1 MADDDADRVLNAV
14 AGDKVEVASMLL
26 EHSTKPKLK
35 PAAAKCLMAV
45 SKDAELGVFH
55 DQFGLASDVWDVNA
69 NALIEKFNISAADLE
84 PGQLDRYS
92 LAALTCQLRDDGYSA
107 AKVHEILNDNGYSVS
122 PRDVQRVNYELY
134 CMHRQFEF
142 DVDDSLSALALEL
155 DICKATQQEVMVKTK
170 LGPKLIRVP
179 ATKRQLDQ
187 SEEKPYWIE
196 ADRDALQSIL
206 GMGATLVRRDSL
218 PKGTPVAPCVTHRRL
233 KIEQATG
240 ELDKYKSRHCVDGA
254 RLAAFRA
261 RLGLPP
267 AAGGTVNIID
277 DLALKLFLS
286 DLAGRRRRLLKAD
299 VKDAYTKGKRRN
311 RPKTYMD
318 MPSTCQAYDEDGTPF
333 VICLEDLCM
342 WGESEAGYEW
352 EQELH
357 EFLLSL
363 GWRQC
368 IGVPAMYYF
377 NGPDSDCRLVK
388 IVDDLAFS
396 DSADDAGIAMKT
408 IKALKERYG
417 EV

>member
-1 MADDDADRVLNAV
+1 MSDRVARLCTNIFVPEKQRPHKPPFRTISAPTNSAMPIDDVLDTVLAHIDMADDDADRILNAL
-14 AGDKVEVASMLL
+14 AGDKAEVASMLL

-45 SKDAELGVFH
+45 SNDNKLGVFH
-55 DQFGLASDVWDVNA
+55 DQFGLASDVWDVDA
-69 NALIEKFNISAADLE
+69 NAFIEKLNINAADLDLE
-84 PGQLDRYS
+84 HRQLDRYS

-107 AKVHEILNDNGYSVS
+107 ATVYEILSDTGYSVS
-122 PRDVQRVNYELY
+122 PQDVQRVNYELY

-155 DICKATQQEVMVKTK
+155 EICKATQQEVMVKTK

-267 AAGGTVNIID
+267 AATWN
-277 DLALKLFLS
+277 S
-286 DLAGRRRRLLKAD
+286 QHHR
-299 VKDAYTKGKRRN
+299 
-311 RPKTYMD
+311 
-318 MPSTCQAYDEDGTPF
+318 
-333 VICLEDLCM
+333 
-342 WGESEAGYEW
+342 
-352 EQELH
+352 
-357 EFLLSL
+357 
-363 GWRQC
+363 
-368 IGVPAMYYF
+368 
-377 NGPDSDCRLVK
+377 
-388 IVDDLAFS
+388 
-396 DSADDAGIAMKT
+396 
-408 IKALKERYG
+408 
-417 EV
+417 